1 MREIVVGVDGSQASV
16 AAARLAGRL
25 ASESGAHLTVAH
37 VGKVP
42 PGRVGSPLLT
52 PGQLA
57 GYLERVEAQARSQ
70 VEEALG
76 PLGVSWSWRVVHGG
90 DPAEAIER
98 VAAAADA
105 DMVVVG
111 CRGESTVGRV
121 LLGSVST
128 RLAHHADRPVL
139 VVR

>member
-1 MREIVVGVDGSQASV
+1 
-16 AAARLAGRL
+16 
-25 ASESGAHLTVAH
+25 
-37 VGKVP
+37 
-42 PGRVGSPLLT
+42 
-52 PGQLA
+52 
-57 GYLERVEAQARSQ
+57 
-70 VEEALG
+70 
-76 PLGVSWSWRVVHGG
+76 VVHGG
-90 DPAEAIER
+90 DPAEEIER